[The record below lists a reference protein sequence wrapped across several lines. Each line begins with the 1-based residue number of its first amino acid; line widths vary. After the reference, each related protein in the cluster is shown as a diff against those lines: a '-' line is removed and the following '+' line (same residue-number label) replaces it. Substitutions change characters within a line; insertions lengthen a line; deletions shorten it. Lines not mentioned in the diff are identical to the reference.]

1 MNSCPVS
8 PFRAKFHSQF
18 ETFHYKVNEKVDERV
33 ALAPSRGLGSGRKT
47 KFFRTNPNQ
56 PLESI
61 SRILTCPLDP
71 QPAHELETDT
81 TQHFLSERTLTRY
94 ILTCNI
100 SQYKICSGSYPMER
114 STAFRPWQHR
124 HLTRGSYG
132 MRPMGEIPFVLTS
145 KQ

>member
-61 SRILTCPLDP
+61 SRILTCPLDHNLRMNLKQIQRNIFCRNEP
-71 QPAHELETDT
+71 NQVN
-81 TQHFLSERTLTRY
+81 LT
-94 ILTCNI
+94 
-100 SQYKICSGSYPMER
+100 M
-114 STAFRPWQHR
+114 
-124 HLTRGSYG
+124 
-132 MRPMGEIPFVLTS
+132 
-145 KQ
+145 